1 MRALTSND
9 LAGLGAYRAR
19 IQRRR
24 ARDAYFDGLC
34 LAYQDVG
41 NQLEAARRKDGRTDA
56 NEIARLENQRI
67 GFFNTILFL
76 LDDRDT
82 ITRHAA

>member
-1 MRALTSND
+1 MKALTSND

-19 IQRRR
+19 ILRRR
-24 ARDAYFDGLC
+24 ARDPYFDGLC

-41 NQLEAARRKDGRTDA
+41 NQLETARQKDSGINQA
-56 NEIARLENQRI
+56 EVVRLENQRI

-76 LDDRDT
+76 LDDHDV
-82 ITRHAA
+82 ISKYAA